1 MINIILLFISFNLI
15 LLEQEYIV
23 SVQEKVMKN
32 FEEGDILP
40 LIVTP
45 TEDVTE
51 EVTIT
56 CNGIIRYLILSG
68 EKKGINPDLF
78 DEDEKTKIPSG
89 TKAGTKIK
97 FNCIIAFETKDTN
110 VELEVSKYE
119 DTQWKADENNKL
131 IQLVPIYCVNPISTT
146 SKNLDKNEIIELNL
160 RIMSKVE
167 NEVPI
172 EDGTF
177 ILKNNGD
184 NSTINLTSCSK
195 IPKEQ
200 EIGTINIT
208 CKVENEVKEGNY
220 TLELVEG
227 KEIGNIK
234 PMVTGFIY
242 FSKVAEGNEE
252 EDLNTQDS
260 AKNENSGK
268 GCYKLNLFS
277 IWIILLLLL

>member
-1 MINIILLFISFNLI
+1 MINIFLFFISFNLI

-45 TEDVTE
+45 AEDVAE
-51 EVTIT
+51 EETIT

-68 EKKGINPDLF
+68 EKKGMNPDLS
-78 DEDEKTKIPSG
+78 DEDVKTKIPSG

-110 VELEVSKYE
+110 VELQVSKYG

-131 IQLVPIYCVNPISTT
+131 IQLVPEYCVSPISAT

-195 IPKEQ
+195 IPKDQ
-200 EIGTINIT
+200 EIG
-208 CKVENEVKEGNY
+208 
-220 TLELVEG
+220 
-227 KEIGNIK
+227 IK
-234 PMVTGFIY
+234 
-242 FSKVAEGNEE
+242 
-252 EDLNTQDS
+252 L
-260 AKNENSGK
+260 
-268 GCYKLNLFS
+268 
-277 IWIILLLLL
+277 